1 MRTRFLLVMTLALT
15 LAIPLVAEGG
25 SEKTVRSSD
34 GLLEISIPDGWSD
47 VELNEAAEIQ
57 VGTEEQS
64 AYLIVLIEKK
74 ADLFGW
80 NIERHSRVTL
90 GSLLSDVDL
99 PKITGP
105 KSLKIGEFPAVQYEI
120 RGASGGT
127 NVVYLHTTV
136 ETPVLFAQVL
146 AWTVPSQESAVR
158 KQLEKAISSLR
169 PVE

>member
-1 MRTRFLLVMTLALT
+1 MRTRFLLAMTLALT
-15 LAIPLVAEGG
+15 LATPLVAEGG

-34 GLLEISIPDGWSD
+34 GLLEISIPDGWSN

-80 NIERHSRVTL
+80 NIDRHSRVTL
-90 GSLLSDVDL
+90 GSLLADVDL
-99 PKITGP
+99 PKISGP
-105 KSLKIGEFPAVQYEI
+105 KSLKIGAFPAVQYEI

-146 AWTVPSQESAVR
+146 AWTVPSQESAMR